1 MSEASTTR
9 TARAL
14 DLVPFLLENQGIS
27 VEELANEFG
36 ITQMQ
41 ILEDLNLLF
50 VCGLP
55 GYSPLE
61 LIDMN
66 FEDGYVT
73 VSDPQV
79 LDRPRKLSKP
89 ELTTLLVSLE
99 VMKTMANPDVRQE
112 LEGLQV
118 KLRAVLDLKPT
129 IDVVVNEPADA
140 KLDEILQA
148 IVRGC
153 AVEIN
158 YLSAHSDKES
168 WRTIIPN
175 RVYVEGKHTY
185 IESWCITSQGERVFR
200 LDRILAIRKSDQAFS
215 AGVERS
221 DHEPGGDYLLF
232 VSDNARIFIEENSAV
247 IANTEKISN
256 GYEVLV
262 TAIDQDWLVRTI
274 AGFGPEIAVL
284 NPPALKAALS
294 GHLAAIRSLYQ

>member
-9 TARAL
+9 TSRAL
-14 DLVPFLLENQGIS
+14 DLIPFLLENQGIS
-27 VEELANEFG
+27 VEDLADEFG
-36 ITQMQ
+36 VTQMQ

-79 LDRPRKLSKP
+79 LDKPRKLSKP

-99 VMKTMANPDVRQE
+99 VMKSLANPDVREE
-112 LEGLQV
+112 LEGLQF
-118 KLRAVLDLKPT
+118 KLSSVLDLKPT
-129 IDVVVNEPADA
+129 IDVVVNEPTDE
-140 KLDEILQA
+140 KLDEILQVIA
-148 IVRGC
+148 KGSSL
-153 AVEIN
+153 EIN

-168 WRTIIPN
+168 WRTIIPT
-175 RVYVEGKHTY
+175 RIFAEGKHIY

-200 LDRILAIRKSDQAFS
+200 LDRILAIRKSDQGFS
-215 AGVERS
+215 PRTERS
-221 DHEPGGDYLLF
+221 DHEPVDGYSLF
-232 VSDNARIFIEENSAV
+232 VSNSARIFIEENSAV
-247 IANTEKISN
+247 IAYSAKVAS
-256 GYEVLV
+256 GYEVSV
-262 TAIDQDWLVRTI
+262 TAIDQGWLVRTI

-284 NPPALKAALS
+284 HPPALQEALIY
-294 GHLAAIRSLYQ
+294 HLASIKVLYA

>member
-27 VEELANEFG
+27 VEELADEFR

-215 AGVERS
+215 AGVERR
-221 DHEPGGDYLLF
+221 DHEPGDDYLLF

>member
-27 VEELANEFG
+27 VEELADEFG

-99 VMKTMANPDVRQE
+99 VMKTLANPDVRQE
-112 LEGLQV
+112 LEDLQV

-129 IDVVVNEPADA
+129 IYVVVNEPTDA

-148 IVRGC
+148 IVKGC

-175 RVYVEGKHTY
+175 RVYVEGRHTY
-185 IESWCITSQGERVFR
+185 IESWCITSEGERVFR
-200 LDRILAIRKSDQAFS
+200 LDRILAIRKSDKAFS

-221 DHEPGGDYLLF
+221 DHEPGDDYLLF
-232 VSDNARIFIEENSAV
+232 VSDSARIFIEENSAV
-247 IANTEKISN
+247 IARTTKISN

-284 NPPALKAALS
+284 NPPAMKAALS

>member
-1 MSEASTTR
+1 MTEPSTTR

-14 DLVPFLLENQGIS
+14 DLIPFLLEHQGIS
-27 VEELANEFG
+27 VTELAEEFG

-79 LDRPRKLSKP
+79 LDKPRKLSKP

-99 VMKTMANPDVRQE
+99 VMKSMANQDVREE

-129 IDVVVNEPADA
+129 IDVLGNEPTDT

-148 IVRGC
+148 IAKGS
-153 AVEIN
+153 ALEIN

-175 RVYVEGKHTY
+175 RVYAEGKHTY
-185 IESWCITSQGERVFR
+185 IQSWCITSQGERVFR

-215 AGVERS
+215 PGIEPS
-221 DHEPGGDYLLF
+221 DHEPADDYSLF

-247 IANTEKISN
+247 IAHTAKISN
-256 GYEVLV
+256 GYEVSV

-294 GHLAAIRSLYQ
+294 SHLAAIRSLYE

>member
-27 VEELANEFG
+27 VEELADEFG

-99 VMKTMANPDVRQE
+99 VMKTLANPDVRQE
-112 LEGLQV
+112 LEDLQV

-129 IDVVVNEPADA
+129 IYVVVNEPTDA

-148 IVRGC
+148 IVKGC

-175 RVYVEGKHTY
+175 RVYVEGRHTY
-185 IESWCITSQGERVFR
+185 IESWCITSEGERVFR
-200 LDRILAIRKSDQAFS
+200 LDRILAIRKSDKAFS

-221 DHEPGGDYLLF
+221 DHEPGDDYLLF
-232 VSDNARIFIEENSAV
+232 VSDGARIFIEENSAV
-247 IANTEKISN
+247 IARTTKISN

-284 NPPALKAALS
+284 NPPAMKAALS

>member
-27 VEELANEFG
+27 VEELADEFR

-221 DHEPGGDYLLF
+221 DHEPGDDYLLF

-294 GHLAAIRSLYQ
+294 GHLAAIISLYQ

>member
-14 DLVPFLLENQGIS
+14 YLVPFLLENQGIS
-27 VEELANEFG
+27 VEELADEFR

-221 DHEPGGDYLLF
+221 DHEPSDDYLLF

>member
-27 VEELANEFG
+27 VEELADEFG

-200 LDRILAIRKSDQAFS
+200 LDRILAIRK
-215 AGVERS
+215 RS
-221 DHEPGGDYLLF
+221 DHEPGDDYLLF

>member
-27 VEELANEFG
+27 VEELADEFR

-221 DHEPGGDYLLF
+221 DHEPSDDYLLF